1 MNWLKYLTTI
11 HPALAQALAF
21 RIISSY
27 QGQIDL
33 DNPSQ
38 NGAYN
43 HFLQDLAR
51 QSKSIDP
58 LVSEEFDPDFTS
70 LDQWI
75 TLFGIARDDQQYTAL
90 LEYKKDL
97 LRTIQSGIQAY
108 QLKKN
113 IPSLSGEAVIS
124 EWRDISAKAPQSD
137 VAKAEYTL
145 ALLKGNHK
153 GNPNDVVWGQSDEPL
168 VLLTRAQLMKIDGD
182 SETAM
187 DLAKKA
193 LERCLDKRYFNTKE
207 IERYTQLITELGF
220 LELNKDFLMKL
231 SLKNVTQP
239 ELYRLQAA
247 SNDLLGLRSEA
258 IEEAKLALALD
269 QKDNISRRLLARLYT
284 KESMPENALEEWEK
298 VLQNPEDFMTSDLID
313 YSKSAI
319 SAGQPDLAISTCEKL
334 MVKEPANGDIYSILG
349 DAYSIKGDIDKAAEN
364 YHRSVTISPEH
375 DGPWIKLVEYQIAS
389 GDKDKAIDLLSTA
402 INACPNSA
410 DLASLLGDH
419 YIEEGSYAKSIPYL
433 RKAFTLEPGN
443 SHFALK
449 LGTTL
454 QNVGQSE
461 EAINVYQEALALH
474 PDDTGLLDAY
484 TNALIACSRNAETVE
499 PLLRLIAQHPSDIK
513 PYLDLA
519 AYALS
524 IKDNKNPLLD
534 LETIEP
540 ILQEGLQLDP
550 ENITGRLLY
559 ADLLAATEREELAK
573 EIYVSL
579 SEDVNLPIDTRW
591 KVNYGLG
598 VMSTKLGQMDI
609 ALAALEEAG
618 LQNPSNFE
626 IHQKLAETYASAN
639 LPNAAIESAQ
649 AALAIA
655 PSDPGNLIW
664 YSEFC
669 TKVGDIP
676 EALSSLDAAIKQQP
690 EKAELRLKLGE
701 LQLRMKDIAAA
712 KRTFQELIA
721 NGRLNSGLIR
731 QVARNLVE
739 AGELDEAIH
748 YLEFGIEQDPV
759 SSLPLLLDLVKY
771 EEKTGNMSN
780 AVDSID
786 RAIAIDPGNIG
797 LKYH

>member
-1 MNWLKYLTTI
+1 M
-11 HPALAQALAF
+11 
-21 RIISSY
+21 
-27 QGQIDL
+27 
-33 DNPSQ
+33 
-38 NGAYN
+38 
-43 HFLQDLAR
+43 
-51 QSKSIDP
+51 
-58 LVSEEFDPDFTS
+58 
-70 LDQWI
+70 
-75 TLFGIARDDQQYTAL
+75 
-90 LEYKKDL
+90 
-97 LRTIQSGIQAY
+97 
-108 QLKKN
+108 
-113 IPSLSGEAVIS
+113 
-124 EWRDISAKAPQSD
+124 
-137 VAKAEYTL
+137 
-145 ALLKGNHK
+145 
-153 GNPNDVVWGQSDEPL
+153 
-168 VLLTRAQLMKIDGD
+168 
-182 SETAM
+182 
-187 DLAKKA
+187 
-193 LERCLDKRYFNTKE
+193 
-207 IERYTQLITELGF
+207 
-220 LELNKDFLMKL
+220 
-231 SLKNVTQP
+231 
-239 ELYRLQAA
+239 
-247 SNDLLGLRSEA
+247 
-258 IEEAKLALALD
+258 
-269 QKDNISRRLLARLYT
+269 
-284 KESMPENALEEWEK
+284 
-298 VLQNPEDFMTSDLID
+298 
-313 YSKSAI
+313 
-319 SAGQPDLAISTCEKL
+319 
-334 MVKEPANGDIYSILG
+334 
-349 DAYSIKGDIDKAAEN
+349 
-364 YHRSVTISPEH
+364 
-375 DGPWIKLVEYQIAS
+375 
-389 GDKDKAIDLLSTA
+389 
-402 INACPNSA
+402 
-410 DLASLLGDH
+410 GDH
-419 YIEEGSYAKSIPYL
+419 YIEEGSYAESIPYL
-433 RKAFTLEPGN
+433 RKAFVLEPGN
-443 SHFALK
+443 SRFALK

-454 QNVGQSE
+454 QNVGQLD
-461 EAINVYQEALALH
+461 EAINVYQEALALL

-639 LPNAAIESAQ
+639 LPNAAIEFAQ

-655 PSDPGNLIW
+655 PSDLGNLIW

-712 KRTFQELIA
+712 KKTFQELIA
-721 NGRLNSGLIR
+721 NGRLNASLIR

-748 YLEFGIEQDPV
+748 YLKFGIDQDPV

-771 EEKTGNMSN
+771 EEKTGNVSN

-786 RAIAIDPGNIG
+786 RAIAIDPENIG
-797 LKYH
+797 LQVIKADILAHSGQYQLAIDCIGRCPGLNKTANGPIAGPDLRITIEVGLFEPYQRGVCEGISEYPGSIGCQTFVR